1 MIQVHHLEK
10 SRSNRIVWLLEELGA
25 EYQVVTY
32 HRDPKSYGAPAEL
45 KKVYPLGVSPVI
57 TDGEVTVAESGAIIE
72 YLLDHYDPE
81 QRYRPAAGQS
91 LLDYR
96 YWMHFAEGSLMPF
109 LVMQLILSKSKKR
122 VPFFIRPVIGKF
134 VDALYE
140 KVVLP
145 RLTPQLQLIDDFL
158 AVNHWFAGEH
168 LSGADFQMFLS
179 LQLAAMQAD
188 ISSYTHI
195 QRYMQEVKGLQSY
208 QRAEKQF

>member
-1 MIQVHHLEK
+1 MIHVHHLEK

-25 EYQVVTY
+25 EYQVVSY
-32 HRDPKSYGAPAEL
+32 QRDPKSYGAPAEL

-57 TDGEVTVAESGAIIE
+57 TDGDITVAESGAIIE

-81 QRYRPAAGQS
+81 QRLRPVSGQA

-109 LVMQLILSKSKKR
+109 LVMQLILSKSKKG
-122 VPFFIRPVIGKF
+122 VPFFIRPVISKF
-134 VDALYE
+134 VDALYQ

-145 RLTPQLQLIDDFL
+145 RLTPQLQLVDDFL
-158 AVNHWFAGEH
+158 SQNHWFAGEH
-168 LSGADFQMFLS
+168 LSGADFQMFLA
-179 LQLAAMQAD
+179 LQLAEVLAD
-188 ISSYTHI
+188 ISAYTHI
-195 QRYMQEVKGLQSY
+195 QRYMQEVKALQSY